1 MLLYK
6 ALHAWL
12 AVAIRDSLLGL
23 CHSLAGWLPRLVNSI
38 VCSIGAVPVLA
49 AWRALAKWA
58 YFL

>member
-6 ALHAWL
+6 ASHAWL

-23 CHSLAGWLPRLVNSI
+23 CHSLAGWLPRLANST

-49 AWRALAKWA
+49 A
-58 YFL
+58 